1 MSKLNLGISP
11 QEGVIRVVI
20 GDSTVTT
27 GAGLTGLTHTSA
39 GLIIST
45 IKIGEAVATAYTQ
58 AAGNIESLA
67 VFGTYETPTAGK
79 CRFRE
84 VDATNHP
91 GLYELHIADARFA
104 SDSLLGVTISG
115 YTSLRDTTFEV
126 QMDASLATIKAAAG
140 INGSVFYVSTTGDNS
155 TGLSWDTAK
164 TTLDAAIAL
173 CTANKGDII
182 YVAPGTYDETAGGV
196 AGVTCDV
203 AGIRVVGIQPGV
215 TIKNTDVTNAGK
227 VFTITANNVW
237 LDNLLVTKGEVASDN
252 ALTIDVNGAGI
263 SADLRDVTIGVEKAN
278 HTGIRIT
285 GGAIGAAYIQ
295 GDSYTSY
302 IYSAAGAG
310 IGVELA
316 TCSNCAVIDCKIHDM
331 TTGITLT
338 GGANCNNNFLSSR
351 SLISGCATGISLTAG
366 AVNNILSTK
375 ILNCTDEYDDNSGS
389 DTNSYEGSL
398 TYVLAD
404 IRDAITEVS
413 PQTHLA
419 NVSSTVTHGAVAAG
433 TYADTNT
440 ENDVYWQINP
450 DAVNA
455 LDMYSQFLIGAG
467 RTPSNVEF
475 NGRFES
481 HVARYCQVDAW
492 NYITSAWETIS
503 SDSNRV
509 GHDTS
514 DFDRSFSLTTEHV
527 KVSDG
532 EMKIRVY
539 STSTTVGDDLY
550 IDLLV
555 VNSVASAAGGLTADA
570 ITTAV
575 WEKSVTGF
583 LGSCTTGTRLKNMNA
598 TCGAVSVQDSVTSF
612 TMDAG
617 VTTADAYIGM
627 VIRLSDADNDLSEV
641 RRIVGW
647 SAARVVTVDKA
658 FSFLPAVGDPVR
670 ILNNYTVVDTTSVEG
685 SDATDQI
692 AAACVAAL
700 TSHGVNTTVP
710 DAAGVAAG
718 LHGVTD
724 GKIDTVDTEVGVID
738 GVVDAIKAKTDGL
751 PVGFAKNV
759 AFSNFMFTMVDADG
773 IAMTGLT
780 VAGIASLDGAA
791 FAGLTNAVAE
801 VGSGFYKV
809 DLIQAEMNADI
820 ISFNFSATGAQDRNV
835 TIVTDG

>member
-27 GAGLTGLTHTSA
+27 GVGLTGLTHNSA
-39 GLIIST
+39 SLIIST

-91 GLYELHIADARFA
+91 GLYEIHIADARFA

-115 YTSLRDTTFEV
+115 TTGLRETTFEV
-126 QMDASLATIKAAAG
+126 QMDASLATIKSSGG
-140 INGSVFYVSTTGDNS
+140 IGGSVFYVATTGDNS

-164 TTLDAAIAL
+164 TTIDAAVAL
-173 CTANKGDII
+173 CTANKADTI

-203 AGIRVVGIQPGV
+203 AGIRIIGIQPGV
-215 TIKNTDVTNAGK
+215 TVKNTDVTDAGK

-237 LDNLLVTKGEVASDN
+237 LDNLTVTKGEVASDN
-252 ALTIDVNGAGI
+252 AITIDVNGAGVA
-263 SADLRDVTIGVEKAN
+263 ADLRDVTVAVEKAN
-278 HTGIRIT
+278 HTGFRFT
-285 GGAIGAAYIQ
+285 GGAVGVAWIQ
-295 GDSYTSY
+295 GGSYTSF
-302 IYSAAGAG
+302 IYSVNGVG
-310 IGVELA
+310 VGVELA
-316 TCSNCAVIDCKIHDM
+316 NCSNCAVIDCKIHDI
-331 TTGITLT
+331 TSGIKLT
-338 GGANCNNNFLSSR
+338 GGANCHDNFLSSR
-351 SLISGCATGISLTAG
+351 SLVSGCTTGIDLA
-366 AVNNILSTK
+366 ANVVDNILSTK
-375 ILNCTDEYDDNSGS
+375 IVNCTTEYNDNSTNE
-389 DTNSYEGSL
+389 TNSKEGSL
-398 TYVLAD
+398 TYVLSD
-404 IRDAITEVS
+404 IREAIVDVS

-419 NVSSTVTHGAVAAG
+419 TASSTVTHGSVAGG
-433 TYADTNT
+433 TYADTKT
-440 ENDVYWQINP
+440 ENDTYWHLNP
-450 DAVNA
+450 HAVDA
-455 LDMYSQFLIGAG
+455 LDMYCQFLIGAG

-514 DFDRSFSLTTEHV
+514 DFDRTFSLTTEHA

-539 STSTTVGDDLY
+539 STSTTATDDLY
-550 IDLLV
+550 IDLMI

-575 WEKSVTGF
+575 WDKSVVGF
-583 LGSCTTGTRLKNMNA
+583 IGSCTMGTRLKNLNA
-598 TCGAVSVQDSVTSF
+598 ICGAISVQDSATSF
-612 TMDAG
+612 TMDEGHA
-617 VTTADAYIGM
+617 TADAYVGM
-627 VIRLSDADNDLSEV
+627 VIRVSDADTTKSEV
-641 RRIVGW
+641 RRITGW
-647 SAARVVTVDKA
+647 SAGRVVVVDRA
-658 FSFLPAVGDPVR
+658 FSFTPDVGDYAR
-670 ILNNYTVVDTTSVEG
+670 ILNNYTVVDMNTVEG
-685 SDATDQI
+685 VDATTQLE
-692 AAACVAAL
+692 AACDAAL
-700 TSHGVNTTVP
+700 TSYGVSAVVP
-710 DAAGVAAG
+710 DAAGTAAT

-724 GKIDTVDTEVGVID
+724 GKIDTVDV
-738 GVVDAIKAKTDGL
+738 VVDAIKLKTDTL
-751 PVGFAKNV
+751 PAGFAKNV
-759 AFSNFMFTMVDADG
+759 AFSNFMFTMVDEDG
-773 IAMTGLT
+773 SMVSGAT
-780 VAGIASLDGAA
+780 VAGTLSKDGAA
-791 FAGLTNAVAE
+791 FVGLTNAVAE

-809 DLIQAEMNADI
+809 DLIQAEMNVDI
-820 ISFNFSATGAQDRNV
+820 LSLIFTATGAIQRNI
-835 TIVTDG
+835 TITTDS